1 MAQIHEEIVVLN
13 FSELVKNGEKPG
25 PIITPENLKSIE
37 TVLQDLLGDGIIVEA
52 TNA

>member
-13 FSELVKNGEKPG
+13 ISELIKNGDKPG
-25 PIITPENLKSIE
+25 QIITPDILAQIEN
-37 TVLQDLLGDGIIVEA
+37 VLQNLMGDGIIVEA